1 MRSTSE
7 LFNIPTIVE
16 TPEGMSIKD
25 HESDWSIMTLSEPIG
40 QGEMIL
46 KCISPWFVAAR
57 IDFSCDYCPNMK
69 QDTLQQGHGR
79 WLSINYCEEGR
90 CEVDMGS
97 AGCAVVK
104 AADLCISSADRWP
117 DGFRYPSGRYR
128 GIELWINTDL
138 LNDPSF
144 QLLAEAGISLNALA
158 VTANPASAITT
169 DASLSTPMKNIGDA
183 LGSNRIDDPLTVARC
198 KGDLISLLLAVA
210 DYDLANT
217 KPPSLLSPR
226 QLRVI
231 RSIGESIRQ
240 DPAATYDAR
249 VLAKDAG
256 ISASTLNAWFAS
268 LYGKTVSA
276 YVRYARMELAAM
288 LLAKGKSVA
297 ETSLEVGYAN
307 PSKFAAVFKKE
318 RGMTPSEFRQVKS
331 N

>member
-97 AGCAVVK
+97 AGCAAVK

-158 VTANPASAITT
+158 VTANPASVITT

-217 KPPSLLSPR
+217 KPRLCSH
-226 QLRVI
+226 RV
-231 RSIGESIRQ
+231 
-240 DPAATYDAR
+240 
-249 VLAKDAG
+249 
-256 ISASTLNAWFAS
+256 N
-268 LYGKTVSA
+268 
-276 YVRYARMELAAM
+276 
-288 LLAKGKSVA
+288 
-297 ETSLEVGYAN
+297 
-307 PSKFAAVFKKE
+307 
-318 RGMTPSEFRQVKS
+318 
-331 N
+331 